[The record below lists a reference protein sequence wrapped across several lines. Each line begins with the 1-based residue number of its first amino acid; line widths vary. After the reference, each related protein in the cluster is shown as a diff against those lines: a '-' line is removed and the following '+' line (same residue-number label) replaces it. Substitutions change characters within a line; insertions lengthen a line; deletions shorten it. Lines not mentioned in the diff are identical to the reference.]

1 MRRALA
7 IAIFFLAAF
16 TARAAQH
23 GTWHLSQRDDGRMQI
38 DLISD
43 HNQNSH
49 PIERTDFTGLTA
61 AQIDS
66 AADTPVDFRMV
77 RDAGTLHFTGT
88 FLHGDGVGR
97 FIFEPNASYAATL
110 RGLGITVDDIDDEH
124 LFSLA
129 IHDVSASFI
138 SEMQSLGYREELDR
152 YVAFRIH
159 GATPQFVRELNA
171 LGYKP
176 DGEALVRFRI
186 HGATTAFISD
196 IRALG
201 YQPDAEELVRFRIHG
216 VSPEFI
222 KGMKEL
228 GVRDLESDNLVNL
241 RIHGASVDYV
251 RELRD
256 LGYPNLSAEQLVR
269 MRIHGV
275 TASYIRDLKSAGY
288 AGIPVE
294 KLVSMR
300 IHGVDA
306 EFVRKTK

>member
-23 GTWHLSQRDDGRMQI
+23 GAWHLSQRNDGRMQI

-49 PIERTDFTGLTA
+49 PIERTAFTGLTE
-61 AQIDS
+61 AQID
-66 AADTPVDFRMV
+66 AGADTPVDFRLV

-97 FIFEPNASYAATL
+97 FTFEPNASYTATL
-110 RGLGITVDDIDDEH
+110 RGLGVEASELDDER

-138 SEMQSLGYREELDR
+138 REMQSLGYREDLNR

-176 DGEALVRFRI
+176 DAEA
-186 HGATTAFISD
+186 
-196 IRALG
+196 
-201 YQPDAEELVRFRIHG
+201 LVRFRIHG

-228 GVRDLESDNLVNL
+228 GVRDLESDNLVKL

-256 LGYPNLSAEQLVR
+256 LGYPNLTADQIVQ

-275 TASYIRDLKSAGY
+275 STSYIRDLKSAGY

-300 IHGVDA
+300 IHGIDA

>member
-1 MRRALA
+1 MRRTLALA
-7 IAIFFLAAF
+7 LFLFLLAAV

-43 HNQNSH
+43 HNQNTH
-49 PIERTDFTGLTA
+49 PIERTAFTGLTA
-61 AQIDS
+61 AQIDG
-66 AADTPVDFRMV
+66 ADTPVDFRLV

-97 FIFEPNASYAATL
+97 FTFEPNASYTSTL
-110 RGLGITVDDIDDEH
+110 RGLGVTVDDVDDEH

-129 IHDVSASFI
+129 LHDVSVSFI
-138 SEMQSLGYREELDR
+138 KEMQSLGYREELDR

-159 GATPQFVRELNA
+159 GATPQFVRELHA

-176 DGEALVRFRI
+176 DAEA
-186 HGATTAFISD
+186 
-196 IRALG
+196 
-201 YQPDAEELVRFRIHG
+201 LVRFRIHG

-222 KGMKEL
+222 KGMKDL
-228 GVRDLESDNLVNL
+228 GVRELESDNLVTL

-256 LGYPNLSAEQLVR
+256 LGYTNLTANQLVQ

-275 TASYIRDLKSAGY
+275 SASYIRDLKSAGY
-288 AGIPVE
+288 ANIPVE

-300 IHGVDA
+300 IHGIDA
-306 EFVRKTK
+306 EFVRKTR